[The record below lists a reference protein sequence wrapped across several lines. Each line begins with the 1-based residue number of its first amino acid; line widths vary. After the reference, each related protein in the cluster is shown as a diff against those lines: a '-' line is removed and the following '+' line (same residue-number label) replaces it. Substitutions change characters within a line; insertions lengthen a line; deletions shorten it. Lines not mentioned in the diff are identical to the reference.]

1 MFSCHKLGAGITPQ
15 QPGFLQ
21 LGPLLPWLNHIC
33 RLFLPDGQA
42 AAIWLIH
49 ESHCVTEERS
59 FTGEF
64 VTVYANGRDDDARD
78 NLDGSVSF
86 L

>member
-1 MFSCHKLGAGITPQ
+1 MSSFHKLGASITPQ

-33 RLFLPDGQA
+33 RLFLPNGHTVTT
-42 AAIWLIH
+42 WLIH

-78 NLDGSVSF
+78 NLGDGVSF